1 MALTSERP
9 LLLYVKVMDYSL
21 GAILAQK
28 NDEGHEHAI
37 YYLNRTLIGAEF
49 RHNPIEKE
57 CLAVIFA
64 IQKRRHYLVGQT
76 IHAIFRVNPLCIL
89 MTKPGSLNSRLAK
102 WAILL
107 SQYDILFV
115 PQKAVKY
122 QAFVDFLVAHPVLG
136 SSKLHE
142 DIPNEIFES
151 NMISEDEVWQ
161 MFFDGASKTGPQR
174 QDNHWC
180 RGGIYLATKSYFS
193 SGIFIDN
200 TLF

>member
-1 MALTSERP
+1 MLMKKYVSFVWDKVCQKDFEDIKEYLTKPSVLVALTSERP

-107 SQYDILFV
+107 SQNDMLFV
-115 PQKAVKY
+115 LKRR
-122 QAFVDFLVAHPVLG
+122 
-136 SSKLHE
+136 SKVRPLQTFWQLIRFRR
-142 DIPNEIFES
+142 DQSFMKIFQMRFS
-151 NMISEDEVWQ
+151 NLI
-161 MFFDGASKTGPQR
+161 
-174 QDNHWC
+174 
-180 RGGIYLATKSYFS
+180 
-193 SGIFIDN
+193 
-200 TLF
+200 